1 MKFGAKTMERLEAS
15 IFVTETTSWAVNIC
29 KNLIRDV
36 SVPQHVINGKK
47 YKSHFSCMYK
57 VSPDEVGEDDPV
69 QFRKFLDK
77 TDCKFDV
84 LPDGDGV
91 VVAGSVRDER
101 DVELAQPLL
110 EQGCR
115 HMGIRWVATL
125 PLVEPAFYTCH
136 LNQ

>member
-1 MKFGAKTMERLEAS
+1 M
-15 IFVTETTSWAVNIC
+15 
-29 KNLIRDV
+29 
-36 SVPQHVINGKK
+36 
-47 YKSHFSCMYK
+47 
-57 VSPDEVGEDDPV
+57 SPDEVGEDDPV

-110 EQGCR
+110 EQGRR
-115 HMGIRWVATL
+115 HVGIGRSAAL
-125 PLVEPAFYTCH
+125 PLVEPTFYACH
-136 LNQ
+136 LN